1 MKKIPLF
8 LSLFLALM
16 LIPSVSAQKE
26 KKKKKNI
33 FKELFGVSVDEK
45 SNKFDGTKTYQ
56 MRGNKVFSKLSG
68 NNALGNVVFG
78 INTPT
83 YDTFLN
89 LEKHI
94 PREGK
99 YELAILLKVEAKNE
113 VTVDINEGESL
124 ILLLDDERINLNTE
138 GAFNSDFDVSNST
151 SVVNARYTIS
161 KEQLEKINGSNT
173 IEFRIILDSFRSGTA
188 KERDKEQLYLD
199 GEFKKKNK
207 KAWIEFYNDYLKNKT
222 K

>member
-8 LSLFLALM
+8 LSLFLTLM
-16 LIPSVSAQKE
+16 LVPSVSAQKE

-45 SNKFDGTKTYQ
+45 TNKFEGTTTYQ
-56 MRGNKVFSKLSG
+56 MYGNRVNSKLSS
-68 NNALGNVVFG
+68 NNAVGNLIFG

-83 YDTFLN
+83 YNTFLN

-94 PREGK
+94 PKDGE

-113 VTVDINEGESL
+113 VTVDIKEGESL

-151 SVVNARYTIS
+151 SVVNTRYAIS
-161 KEQLEKINGSNT
+161 KEQLEKINGSDT
-173 IEFRIILDSFRSGTA
+173 VEFRIILDSFRSGNA
-188 KERDKEQLYLD
+188 KERDKEDLYLD

-207 KAWIEFYNDYLKNKT
+207 KAWVEFYDDYLKDKA
-222 K
+222 